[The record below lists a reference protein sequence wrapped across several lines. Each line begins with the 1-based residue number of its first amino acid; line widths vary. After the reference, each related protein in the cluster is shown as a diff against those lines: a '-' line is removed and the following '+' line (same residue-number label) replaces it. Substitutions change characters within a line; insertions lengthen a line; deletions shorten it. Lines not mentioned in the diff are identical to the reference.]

1 MERRRTFRAVIS
13 PPNHMVPP
21 LRHGGAGTGRGG
33 PEEKE
38 KLLLHRC
45 RCPVQVFQELCFV
58 LLYELLD
65 ILLPGR
71 TAFHKRLSTVCTIVS
86 DWWHE

>member
-13 PPNHMVPP
+13 PPNQMVPL
-21 LRHGGAGTGRGG
+21 LRHGGAGTGRGS

-45 RCPVQVFQELCFV
+45 RCPVQVFHELRFV
-58 LLYELLD
+58 LLDKFLNVLF
-65 ILLPGR
+65 PC
-71 TAFHKRLSTVCTIVS
+71 ST
-86 DWWHE
+86 DF